1 MVDDV
6 HMTDQGNG
14 DVPKFDLAVAYRQRQ
29 EALAAKLRIPST
41 FTHHGTT
48 IGDATEADWSGMLS
62 SFLPARYGVGPI
74 FAVDSRGGQS
84 KQIDLAIYDRQ
95 YSPLFFQTPGSS
107 SVFFVPVE
115 CVYAV
120 FEIKQELNRDYLE
133 YAADHISSVRRLHRT
148 SADVFHLN
156 GVSPGKDPAD
166 QPILGGVIAQRPGW
180 ADMTGEAARSNLL
193 AERGDGQI
201 DLGLV
206 LDAAAFDITRRSINY
221 SPEGMQLIFF
231 AMHLFKRLRPLATAL
246 APDIEAY
253 EATLSSDRS

>member
-1 MVDDV
+1 MADDARTV
-6 HMTDQGNG
+6 PQDK
-14 DVPKFDLAVAYRQRQ
+14 DDAPKFDLAVAYRQRQ
-29 EALAAKLRIPST
+29 EALAAKLRIPAT
-41 FTHHGTT
+41 FTNHGTT

-107 SVFFVPVE
+107 SVLFVPAE

-120 FEIKQELNRDYLE
+120 FEIKQELNKNYVE
-133 YAADHISSVRRLHRT
+133 YAADHIASVRQLYRT
-148 SADVFHLN
+148 SADVYHLN
-156 GVSPGKDPAD
+156 GVSPGKDPDD
-166 QPILGGVIAQRPGW
+166 QPILGGVITQRSGW
-180 ADMTGEAARSNLL
+180 TDMGGGVARSNLL
-193 AERGDGQI
+193 AERGEGRI

-206 LDAAAFDITRRSINY
+206 LDVTAFDITEGSIEY
-221 SPEGMQLIFF
+221 SPEGMQLVFF

-246 APDIEAY
+246 APDIDAY
-253 EATLSSDRS
+253 ETVLSSDQP